1 MTVRTAEIRAYNARQ
16 GHILAGR
23 ALPSADELLRL
34 MPFFEDSIRDD
45 VLEWVKGEIARLE
58 RLDPPERRALL
69 PFQGLL
75 NDLEDSDVAGAKL
88 AQRIDMLMLALPED
102 DREGRLRCSVYQ
114 AALGQRASMISLACN
129 AATALAASAETSP
142 EPTLVD
148 LTLAW
153 AALGWLAALAADD
166 AFVPLSDHPRPE
178 RLESSVD
185 TALWHGRAIVRF
197 LSGEAPPK
205 ATAAA
210 ELPRQCNPAS
220 RRCRAQAVA
229 DPQAGGVLEEDLVAD
244 WLGMSLPELRRHTEA
259 GDLIAVDMD
268 GRTVYPAFQLKNPTT
283 VLNVRKILSVMPI
296 RAPWMRLEWFLT
308 PDSVLDGDTPW
319 KLSKRGG
326 GRSFLIVQGVTVRSD
341 GALRLTS
348 RYNKHSLKHF
358 NVVT

>member
-1 MTVRTAEIRAYNARQ
+1 MTDRTAEIRAYNTRQ

-34 MPFFEDSIRDD
+34 MPFFEDSIRED
-45 VLEWVKGEIARLE
+45 VLEWAKSEIARLE

-75 NDLEDSDVAGAKL
+75 NDLEDSDVVGAKL

-102 DREGRLRCSVYQ
+102 DREGRLRCSVYR
-114 AALGQRASMISLACN
+114 AALGQRASMITLACN

-148 LTLAW
+148 FTLAW
-153 AALGWLAALAADD
+153 AALGWLAALATDD

-205 ATAAA
+205 VLLPQNYRDDAIQHRDVA
-210 ELPRQCNPAS
+210 ERKQWLIRK
-220 RRCRAQAVA
+220 
-229 DPQAGGVLEEDLVAD
+229 AGGVLEEDLVAD
-244 WLGMSLPELRRHTEA
+244 WLDMSLPELRRYAEA

-268 GRTVYPAFQLKNPTT
+268 GRTVYPAFQLKNAMT
-283 VLNVRKILSVMPI
+283 VLNVREILSVMPI
-296 RAPWMRLEWFLT
+296 RAPGCGWNG
-308 PDSVLDGDTPW
+308 S
-319 KLSKRGG
+319 
-326 GRSFLIVQGVTVRSD
+326 
-341 GALRLTS
+341 
-348 RYNKHSLKHF
+348 
-358 NVVT
+358 

>member
-1 MTVRTAEIRAYNARQ
+1 MTDRTAEIRAYNTRQ

-34 MPFFEDSIRDD
+34 MPFFEDSIRED

-75 NDLEDSDVAGAKL
+75 NDLEDSNVVGAKL

-102 DREGRLRCSVYQ
+102 DHEGRLRCSVYR
-114 AALGQRASMISLACN
+114 AALGQRASMITLACN

-148 LTLAW
+148 FTLAW
-153 AALGWLAALAADD
+153 AALGWLAALATDD

-205 ATAAA
+205 VLLPQNYRGDAIQHRDVA
-210 ELPRQCNPAS
+210 ERKQWLIRK
-220 RRCRAQAVA
+220 
-229 DPQAGGVLEEDLVAD
+229 AGGVLEEELVAD
-244 WLGMSLPELRRHTEA
+244 WLDMSLPELRR
-259 GDLIAVDMD
+259 
-268 GRTVYPAFQLKNPTT
+268 Y
-283 VLNVRKILSVMPI
+283 MPR
-296 RAPWMRLEWFLT
+296 RAT
-308 PDSVLDGDTPW
+308 
-319 KLSKRGG
+319 
-326 GRSFLIVQGVTVRSD
+326 
-341 GALRLTS
+341 
-348 RYNKHSLKHF
+348 
-358 NVVT
+358 

>member
-1 MTVRTAEIRAYNARQ
+1 MTVRAAEIRAYNTRQ

-34 MPFFEDSIRDD
+34 MPFFEDSIRED

-102 DREGRLRCSVYQ
+102 DHEGRLRCSVYR

-148 LTLAW
+148 FTLAW
-153 AALGWLAALAADD
+153 AALGWLAALATDD

-205 ATAAA
+205 LLLRQNDRDDAIQPRDVA
-210 ELPRQCNPAS
+210 ERKQWLIR
-220 RRCRAQAVA
+220 
-229 DPQAGGVLEEDLVAD
+229 QAGGVLEEELVAD
-244 WLGMSLPELRRHTEA
+244 WLDMSLPELRRHAEA
-259 GDLIAVDMD
+259 GDLIAVDVD
-268 GRTVYPAFQLKNPTT
+268 GRTVYPAFQLKNAMT
-283 VLNVRKILSVMPI
+283 VLNVREILAVMPI
-296 RAPWMRLEWFLT
+296 KAPWMRLEWFLT
-308 PDSVLDGDTPW
+308 PDSALDGDTP
-319 KLSKRGG
+319 LEALQGGAAG
-326 GRSFLIVQGVTVRSD
+326 GRS
-341 GALRLTS
+341 
-348 RYNKHSLKHF
+348 
-358 NVVT
+358 

>member
-1 MTVRTAEIRAYNARQ
+1 MTVRTAEIRAYNTRQ

-34 MPFFEDSIRDD
+34 MPFFEDSIRED
-45 VLEWVKGEIARLE
+45 VLEWAKREIARLE

-102 DREGRLRCSVYQ
+102 DREGRLRCSVYR
-114 AALGQRASMISLACN
+114 AALGQRASMITLACN

-142 EPTLVD
+142 EPTLAD
-148 LTLAW
+148 FTLAW

-166 AFVPLSDHPRPE
+166 AFVPLSGHPRPE

-205 ATAAA
+205 VLLRQNYRDDAIQHRDVA
-210 ELPRQCNPAS
+210 EYKQWLIR
-220 RRCRAQAVA
+220 
-229 DPQAGGVLEEDLVAD
+229 QAGGVLEEDLVAD
-244 WLGMSLPELRRHTEA
+244 WLDMSLPELRRHTEA
-259 GDLIAVDMD
+259 GDLIAIDMD

-283 VLNVRKILSVMPI
+283 ILNVRKILSVMPI
-296 RAPWMRLEWFLT
+296 KASWMRLEWFLT
-308 PDSVLDGDTPW
+308 PDSALDGDTPW
-319 KLSKRGG
+319 E
-326 GRSFLIVQGVTVRSD
+326 
-341 GALRLTS
+341 ALRAGRREAVLECARS
-348 RYNKHSLKHF
+348 HGAE
-358 NVVT
+358 

>member
-1 MTVRTAEIRAYNARQ
+1 MTVRTAEIRAYNTRQ

-34 MPFFEDSIRDD
+34 MPFFEDSIRED
-45 VLEWVKGEIARLE
+45 VLEWAKGEIARLE

-75 NDLEDSDVAGAKL
+75 NDLEDSDVVGAKL

-102 DREGRLRCSVYQ
+102 DHEGRLRCSVYR

-148 LTLAW
+148 FTLAW
-153 AALGWLAALAADD
+153 AALGWLAALATDD

-205 ATAAA
+205 VLLRQNYRDNAIQHRDVA
-210 ELPRQCNPAS
+210 ERKQWLIRK
-220 RRCRAQAVA
+220 
-229 DPQAGGVLEEDLVAD
+229 AGGVLEEDLVAD
-244 WLGMSLPELRRHTEA
+244 WLDMSLPELRRYTEA

-268 GRTVYPAFQLKNPTT
+268 GRTVYPAFQLKNATT

-296 RAPWMRLEWFLT
+296 KAPWMRLEWFLT
-308 PDSVLDGDTPW
+308 PDSALDGDTPMG
-319 KLSKRGG
+319 SPPGGAAG
-326 GRSFLIVQGVTVRSD
+326 GRS
-341 GALRLTS
+341 
-348 RYNKHSLKHF
+348 
-358 NVVT
+358 

>member
-1 MTVRTAEIRAYNARQ
+1 MTDRMAEIRAYNTRQ

-75 NDLEDSDVAGAKL
+75 NDLEDSDVFGAKL

-102 DREGRLRCSVYQ
+102 DHEGRLRCSVYR
-114 AALGQRASMISLACN
+114 AALGQRESMITLACN

-153 AALGWLAALAADD
+153 AALGWLAALATDD

-205 ATAAA
+205 VLLRQNYRDDAIQHRDVA
-210 ELPRQCNPAS
+210 ERKQWLIR
-220 RRCRAQAVA
+220 
-229 DPQAGGVLEEDLVAD
+229 QAGGVLEEELVAD
-244 WLGMSLPELRRHTEA
+244 WLVSVHKRAHFG
-259 GDLIAVDMD
+259 
-268 GRTVYPAFQLKNPTT
+268 AFT
-283 VLNVRKILSVMPI
+283 IGC
-296 RAPWMRLEWFLT
+296 AEFERL
-308 PDSVLDGDTPW
+308 
-319 KLSKRGG
+319 
-326 GRSFLIVQGVTVRSD
+326 
-341 GALRLTS
+341 
-348 RYNKHSLKHF
+348 
-358 NVVT
+358 

>member
-1 MTVRTAEIRAYNARQ
+1 MRTS
-16 GHILAGR
+16 LT
-23 ALPSADELLRL
+23 
-34 MPFFEDSIRDD
+34 
-45 VLEWVKGEIARLE
+45 WVKGEIARLE

-75 NDLEDSDVAGAKL
+75 NDLEDSDVVGAKL

-102 DREGRLRCSVYQ
+102 DREGRLRCSVYR
-114 AALGQRASMISLACN
+114 AALGQRASMITLACN

-205 ATAAA
+205 VLLRQNYRDDAIQHRDVA
-210 ELPRQCNPAS
+210 EYKQWLIRK
-220 RRCRAQAVA
+220 
-229 DPQAGGVLEEDLVAD
+229 AGGVLEEDLVAD
-244 WLGMSLPELRRHTEA
+244 WLGMSLPELRRYTEA

-268 GRTVYPAFQLKNPTT
+268 GRTVYPAFQLKNATT

-319 KLSKRGG
+319 E
-326 GRSFLIVQGVTVRSD
+326 
-341 GALRLTS
+341 ALRAG
-348 RYNKHSLKHF
+348 RRE
-358 NVVT
+358 VVLDCARSHGAE